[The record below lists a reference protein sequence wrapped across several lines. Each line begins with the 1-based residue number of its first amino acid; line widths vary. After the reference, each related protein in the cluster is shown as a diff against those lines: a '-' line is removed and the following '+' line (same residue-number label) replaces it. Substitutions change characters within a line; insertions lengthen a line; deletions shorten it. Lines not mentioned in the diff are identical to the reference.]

1 MIKKTKTCR
10 FIVLQKGVVTSILL
24 STLAL
29 QVIPVIQVGAEEVA
43 YNHEGINRYQTI
55 QGDYIIEVNPMAEV
69 YVEGWESP
77 RGGQYVVKQVE
88 QYDSGGRDTKVEGK
102 EVALNIS
109 KDDKNKFILNSDGM
123 YEIRNT
129 KRIPGFFIDTT
140 TYKYEVPLIEN
151 GNVQE
156 EQVINFQPKITP
168 VLGDVE
174 ITKVGETGEPL
185 QGSVI
190 KLYQTYDTTTGE
202 GTKLSLGTSL
212 ASLVNISV
220 GRIEDDDKPK
230 GVEVAT
236 LTTGK
241 DGKVKF
247 TNLREGQYYF
257 QEDSAVEGY
266 ALNRKRVEFEVSTD
280 DTGQIVVV
288 RGIGDN
294 ILTGDKQNIVSY
306 KRASFENY
314 ATADKG
320 EKGKQGSNVST
331 DSIISYTT
339 DVTLPKDIGQYKE
352 FKLESTLPD
361 TLEILEDSV
370 IVTGASSNDT
380 KDLSEHTTI
389 IRGEDGKKVLTLL
402 VEKGSD
408 IQDELKN
415 LDTLQITYNAQVETS
430 KVSAEEVLTTDNV
443 ISWDNDSG
451 DVGTMEEGVSVTV
464 KEGALEVLYKEE
476 KGEVIKG
483 AEFTLY
489 VKGVGEGEVEYKGDS
504 YIPAV
509 NPRTG
514 KEYVGITGEDG
525 ALVFNS
531 IPFGDYI
538 LVLTG
543 TPEGYLETNEVL
555 DITIED
561 VEEPA
566 IEGVEDSKQVVVNG
580 VKTDEATIIDRV
592 EANTGNKVTK
602 KEDSKGNE
610 KFQQTGA
617 SVMWGALLGG
627 TFTTVLGAYLMKKED
642 E

>member
-1 MIKKTKTCR
+1 
-10 FIVLQKGVVTSILL
+10 
-24 STLAL
+24 
-29 QVIPVIQVGAEEVA
+29 
-43 YNHEGINRYQTI
+43 
-55 QGDYIIEVNPMAEV
+55 MAEV
-69 YVEGWESP
+69 HVEGWERP
-77 RGGQYVVKQVE
+77 RGGQYEIKQVE
-88 QYDSGGRDTKVEGK
+88 QYDSGGRTTKVEGK
-102 EVALNIS
+102 EVVLNIS
-109 KDDKNKFILNSDGM
+109 KDDKNEFILNSDGM

-140 TYKYEVPLIEN
+140 TYKYEVPLIKN

-174 ITKVGETGEPL
+174 ITKVGETGEPIN
-185 QGSVI
+185 GSVN
-190 KLYQTYDTTTGE
+190 KLYQTYDSTSGE
-202 GTKLSLGTSL
+202 GTKLNPGINL

-220 GRIEDDDKPK
+220 GKISDDDKPK
-230 GVEVAT
+230 GKEIAT
-236 LTTGK
+236 LTTGE

-257 QEDSAVEGY
+257 QEESTVEGY
-266 ALNRKRVEFEVSTD
+266 ALNRRRVEFEVSTD
-280 DTGQIVVV
+280 DTGQEVVV

-294 ILTGDKQNIVSY
+294 LLAGDTQNMISY
-306 KRASFENY
+306 RRASFENY
-314 ATADKG
+314 VTTNEKVKG
-320 EKGKQGSNVST
+320 EQGSNVST
-331 DSIISYTT
+331 NSIISYTT

-361 TLEILEDSV
+361 TLEILEGSV

-380 KDLSEHTTI
+380 KDLSEYTTI
-389 IRGEDGKKVLTLL
+389 TMGEDGKKVLTLL

-408 IQDELKN
+408 LQEELKD
-415 LDTLQITYNAQVETS
+415 LETLQLTYNAQVETS
-430 KVSAEEVLTTDNV
+430 KVSAEDVLTTGNL

-451 DVGTMEEGVSVTV
+451 DLGTMEDEVSVTV

-483 AEFTLY
+483 AEFTIY
-489 VKGVGEGEVEYKGDS
+489 VKGAGEGEVEYKGDS

-525 ALVFNS
+525 ELVFNS

-566 IEGVEDSKQVVVNG
+566 IEGVEDSKQVVVHG
-580 VKTDEATIIDRV
+580 VKSDEATIIDIIG
-592 EANTGNKVTK
+592 ANTGDKVTK

-627 TFTTVLGAYLMKKED
+627 VFTTVMGSYMMKKE
-642 E
+642 EELK

>member
-1 MIKKTKTCR
+1 MIKKTKTCKVN
-10 FIVLQKGVVTSILL
+10 VLQKGVATTILL

-29 QVIPVIQVGAEEVA
+29 QVIPVVQVGAETVT

-55 QGDYIIEVNPMAEV
+55 KGDYIIEVNPMAEV

-77 RGGQYVVKQVE
+77 RGGQYVIKQVE

-102 EVALNIS
+102 EVALNIT
-109 KDDKNKFILNSDGM
+109 KGDKNKFILNSDGL

-140 TYKYEVPLIEN
+140 TYKYAVPLVEN

-156 EQVINFQPKITP
+156 EQVINFQPKIAP

-174 ITKVGETGEPL
+174 ITKVGETGEPIN
-185 QGSVI
+185 GSVN
-190 KLYQTYDTTTGE
+190 KLYQIYDSTTGE
-202 GTKLSLGTSL
+202 GTNL
-212 ASLVNISV
+212 ASLGKIS
-220 GRIEDDDKPK
+220 DDDKPK
-230 GVEVAT
+230 GKEIAEI
-236 LTTGK
+236 TTGK
-241 DGKVKF
+241 DGKIKF
-247 TNLREGQYYF
+247 TDLREGQYYL
-257 QEDSAVEGY
+257 QEESAVEGY
-266 ALNRKRVEFEVSTD
+266 ALNRRRVEFEVSTD
-280 DTGQIVVV
+280 DTGQEVVV
-288 RGIGDN
+288 RGIGDYL
-294 ILTGDKQNIVSY
+294 LTGGKQNIISY
-306 KRASFENY
+306 RRVSFENY
-314 ATADKG
+314 ATTVEG
-320 EKGKQGSNVST
+320 VKGKQGSNVST

-339 DVTLPKDIGQYKE
+339 DVTLSKDIGQYKE
-352 FKLESTLPD
+352 FKIESILPD
-361 TLEILEDSV
+361 TLEILEGSV
-370 IVTGASSNDT
+370 IVTGYSSNDT

-389 IRGEDGKKVLTLL
+389 ARGEDGKKVLTLL
-402 VEKGSD
+402 AEKGSD
-408 IQDELKN
+408 LQDELKD
-415 LDTLQITYNAQVETS
+415 LETLHITYNAQVETN
-430 KVSAEEVLTTDNV
+430 KVSAEDVLTTGNV

-451 DVGTMEEGVSVTV
+451 DVGTMEDAVSVTV

-483 AEFTLY
+483 TEFTIY

-514 KEYVGITGEDG
+514 KEYIGITGEDG
-525 ALVFNS
+525 RLVFNS

-555 DITIED
+555 DVTIED

-566 IEGVEDSKQVVVNG
+566 IEGVEDSKQVIVYG
-580 VKTDEATIIDRV
+580 VKSDEATIIDIVGSKTR
-592 EANTGNKVTK
+592 NKVTK
-602 KEDSKGNE
+602 KEDAKGNE

-627 TFTTVLGAYLMKKED
+627 AFTTVLGSYLMRKED

>member
-1 MIKKTKTCR
+1 MIKKTSKVN
-10 FIVLQKGVVTSILL
+10 VLQKGVVTTILL

-29 QVIPVIQVGAEEVA
+29 QVIPVVQVGAETVT

-77 RGGQYVVKQVE
+77 RGGQYVIKQVE
-88 QYDSGGRDTKVEGK
+88 QYDSGGRATKVEGK
-102 EVALNIS
+102 EVYLNIS

-129 KRIPGFFIDTT
+129 KRIPGFFIDTS
-140 TYKYEVPLIEN
+140 TYKYAVPLIEN

-168 VLGDVE
+168 VLGDIE
-174 ITKVGETGEPL
+174 ITKVGETGEPVN
-185 QGSVI
+185 GSEI
-190 KLYQTYDTTTGE
+190 KLYQTYDSTTGE
-202 GTKLSLGTSL
+202 GTKLNPGTNL

-220 GRIEDDDKPK
+220 GRISDDDKPK
-230 GVEVAT
+230 GKEVAT

-241 DGKVKF
+241 DGKVEF

-280 DTGQIVVV
+280 DTGQEVVV

-294 ILTGDKQNIVSY
+294 LLTGDKQNIVSY

-314 ATADKG
+314 ATTDVKVD
-320 EKGKQGSNVST
+320 GKQGSNVNT

-339 DVTLPKDIGQYKE
+339 DVDLPKDIGQYKE

-361 TLEILEDSV
+361 TLEILEGSV

-380 KDLSEHTTI
+380 KDLSEYTTI

-408 IQDELKN
+408 IQEELKD
-415 LDTLQITYNAQVETS
+415 LETLQITYNAQVETS

-451 DVGTMEEGVSVTV
+451 DVGTMEDDVSVTV

-483 AEFTLY
+483 AEFTIY
-489 VKGVGEGEVEYKGDS
+489 AKGLGEGEVEYKGES

-514 KEYVGITGEDG
+514 KEYIGISGEDG
-525 ALVFNS
+525 RLVFNS

-561 VEEPA
+561 VEEPS
-566 IEGVEDSKQVVVNG
+566 IEGVEDSKQVIVYG
-580 VKTDEATIIDRV
+580 VKSDEATIIDIV
-592 EANTGNKVTK
+592 GSKTGNKVTK

>member
-1 MIKKTKTCR
+1 MIKKTKTCKVN
-10 FIVLQKGVVTSILL
+10 VLQKGVATTILL

-29 QVIPVIQVGAEEVA
+29 QVIPVVQVGAETVT

-55 QGDYIIEVNPMAEV
+55 KGDYIIEVNPMAEV
-69 YVEGWESP
+69 YVERWESP
-77 RGGQYVVKQVE
+77 RGGQYVIKQVE

-102 EVALNIS
+102 EVALNIT
-109 KDDKNKFILNSDGM
+109 KGDKNKIILNSDGM

-129 KRIPGFFIDTT
+129 KRIQGFFLDTT
-140 TYKYEVPLIEN
+140 TYKYAVPLVEN

-156 EQVINFQPKITP
+156 EQVINFQPKIAP

-174 ITKVGETGEPL
+174 ITKVGETGEPIN
-185 QGSVI
+185 GSVN
-190 KLYQTYDTTTGE
+190 KLYQTYDSTTGE
-202 GTKLSLGTSL
+202 GTNL
-212 ASLVNISV
+212 ASLGKIS
-220 GRIEDDDKPK
+220 DDDKPK
-230 GVEVAT
+230 GKEIAEI
-236 LTTGK
+236 TTGK
-241 DGKVKF
+241 DGKIKF
-247 TNLREGQYYF
+247 TDLREGQYYL
-257 QEDSAVEGY
+257 QEESAVEGY
-266 ALNRKRVEFEVSTD
+266 ALNRRRVEFEVSTD
-280 DTGQIVVV
+280 DTGQEVVV
-288 RGIGDN
+288 RGIGDY
-294 ILTGDKQNIVSY
+294 LLSGGKQNIISY
-306 KRASFENY
+306 RRVSFENY
-314 ATADKG
+314 ATTVEG
-320 EKGKQGSNVST
+320 VKGKQGSNVST

-339 DVTLPKDIGQYKE
+339 DVTLTKDIGQYKE
-352 FKLESTLPD
+352 FKIESILPD
-361 TLEILEDSV
+361 TLEILEGSV
-370 IVTGASSNDT
+370 KVTGYSSNDT

-389 IRGEDGKKVLTLL
+389 ARGEDGKKVLTLL
-402 VEKGSD
+402 VEKDSK
-408 IQDELKN
+408 IQDELKD
-415 LDTLQITYNAQVETS
+415 LETLHITYNAQVETN
-430 KVSAEEVLTTDNV
+430 KVSAEDVLTTSNV

-451 DVGTMEEGVSVTV
+451 DVGTMEDAVSVTV

-483 AEFTLY
+483 AEFTIY

-525 ALVFNS
+525 RLVFNS

-561 VEEPA
+561 VEDPS
-566 IEGVEDSKQVVVNG
+566 IEGVEDSKQVIVYG
-580 VKTDEATIIDRV
+580 VKSDEATIIDIV
-592 EANTGNKVTK
+592 GSKTGNKVTK
-602 KEDSKGNE
+602 KEDAKGKE

-627 TFTTVLGAYLMKKED
+627 AFTTVLGAYLMRKED

>member
-1 MIKKTKTCR
+1 MIKKTKTR
-10 FIVLQKGVVTSILL
+10 KVNVLQRGVVTSILL

-29 QVIPVIQVGAEEVA
+29 QVIPVVQVGAETVT

-69 YVEGWESP
+69 HVEGWESP
-77 RGGQYVVKQVE
+77 RGGQYVIKQVE
-88 QYDSGGRDTKVEGK
+88 QYDSGGRGTKVEGK

-109 KDDKNKFILNSDGM
+109 KDDKNKIILNSDGM
-123 YEIRNT
+123 YEVRNT
-129 KRIPGFFIDTT
+129 KRIPGFFIDTS
-140 TYKYEVPLIEN
+140 TYKYAVPLIEN

-174 ITKVGETGEPL
+174 ITKVGEEGVHIN
-185 QGSVI
+185 GSENKI
-190 KLYQTYDTTTGE
+190 YQTYDSTTGE
-202 GTKLSLGTSL
+202 GTKLESLGK
-212 ASLVNISV
+212 I
-220 GRIEDDDKPK
+220 RDDDKPK
-230 GVEVAT
+230 GKEIAT
-236 LTTGK
+236 ITTGK
-241 DGKVKF
+241 DGKFKF

-280 DTGQIVVV
+280 DTGQEVVV

-294 ILTGDKQNIVSY
+294 LMTGGTQTIISY
-306 KRASFENY
+306 RRASFENY
-314 ATADKG
+314 ATTDKG

-370 IVTGASSNDT
+370 IVTGASSNGT
-380 KDLSEHTTI
+380 KDLSEYTTI
-389 IRGEDGKKVLTLL
+389 TRGEDGKKVLTLL

-408 IQDELKN
+408 LQEELKD
-415 LDTLQITYNAQVETS
+415 LETLQLTYNAQVETN
-430 KVSAEEVLTTDNV
+430 KVSAEDILTTGNV
-443 ISWDNDSG
+443 ISWDNDAG
-451 DVGTMEEGVSVTV
+451 DVGTMEDEVSVTV

-483 AEFTLY
+483 AEFTIY

-514 KEYVGITGEDG
+514 KEYIGITGEDG
-525 ALVFNS
+525 TLVFNS

-566 IEGVEDSKQVVVNG
+566 IEGVEDSKRVVVYG
-580 VKTDEATIIDRV
+580 VKSDDATIIDII
-592 EANTGNKVTK
+592 GTK
-602 KEDSKGNE
+602 TGNE

-627 TFTTVLGAYLMKKED
+627 VFTTVFGTYLMKKED